1 MTLVAGIDIGSTT
14 AKIVLI
20 KEGTPVVSVIAPT
33 GADCNAA
40 AERVISTALKQIKM
54 KKEEINYMVAT
65 GYGRRAI
72 DFGNET
78 ITEISANAR
87 GAVYLGS
94 EKGKVKSILDVGGQD
109 TKAIILD
116 ENGKIT
122 NFVMNDKCAA
132 GTGRFLDVISRSLQE
147 PMEKFVKLSLES
159 KNPTTINSTCTV
171 FAESEVIS
179 LIAKKMEKKDIIAG
193 IHKSIAKRIIDLGKV
208 AGIKPIIFFDGG
220 GAKNFALKRDMEN
233 EIGYEIY
240 VPPSPQIVVALGA
253 AIIAFEKFSKEPI
266 PQKPQ
271 NLDFPVLYFN

>member
-14 AKIVLI
+14 AKIILI
-20 KEGTPVVSVIAPT
+20 KDGLPVVSVIAPT
-33 GADCNAA
+33 GADCNASA
-40 AERVISTALKQIKM
+40 KKVISASLKEIKM
-54 KKEEINYMVAT
+54 KETDIEYMVAT

-72 DFGNET
+72 DFGNEV

-94 EKGKVKSILDVGGQD
+94 DKGKVKSIIDVGGQD
-109 TKAIILD
+109 TKAIVLD
-116 ENGKIT
+116 ESGKIT

-132 GTGRFLDVISRSLQE
+132 GTGRFLDVIARSLQE
-147 PMEKFVKLSLES
+147 PIENFVKLSLAS
-159 KNPTTINSTCTV
+159 TNPTTISATCTV

-179 LIAKKMEKKDIIAG
+179 LIAKKIDKKDIISG

-220 GAKNFALKRDMEN
+220 GAKNIALKREMEK

-240 VPPSPQIVVALGA
+240 VPSNPQIVVALGA
-253 AIIAFEKFSKEPI
+253 AIVAFERLSKQLIGSRP
-266 PQKPQ
+266 K
-271 NLDFPVLYFN
+271 NLDFPILYFN